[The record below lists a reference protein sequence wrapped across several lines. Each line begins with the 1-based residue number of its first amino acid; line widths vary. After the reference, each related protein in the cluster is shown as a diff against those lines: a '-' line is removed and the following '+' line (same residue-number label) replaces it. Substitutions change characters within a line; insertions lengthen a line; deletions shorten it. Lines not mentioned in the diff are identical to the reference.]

1 MFPSADRSDLTQ
13 LLAGLERYSGL
24 NHASFGGPGSRN
36 SALSGLASGAFELLL
51 AKVLFRMLERL
62 ETLSVPAPANA
73 PPVAPLTFSTLTSTR
88 AGLPPTPGASAA
100 AAQQT
105 YGLPPVAAISPL
117 PTPAPATASGV
128 LPLSDF
134 PKPPGDNGRGIHWI
148 PTTSQSPETVDR
160 FVQAAKKMRIKWVTF
175 LNDHASIG
183 ANDYL
188 VKQLKAN
195 GMEPVMRVYTSGL
208 EPVNGD
214 LGAMVRHYRALGVN
228 YFQLYNEPNHV
239 VENGGQFPDVNRYL
253 DLWIPAAKA
262 VLENGGLPG
271 FGALGPGGEFNDVDF
286 LNQSLDGLRAR
297 GELGLLDR
305 AWLAIHNYMG
315 DAPLE
320 DTRAFSRFKVYA
332 EGLQRKLG
340 RLLPMIGTE
349 GGTFPHHA
357 DDEPRRIAAV
367 TSAYHYMANRE
378 PYNFAYSYWVIANSA
393 GGGHDPAWEWQALFR
408 PDGASPLVEAL
419 RNLG

>member
-1 MFPSADRSDLTQ
+1 MFPSSDRNDLTQ
-13 LLAGLERYSGL
+13 LLSGLERYSGL
-24 NHASFGGPGSRN
+24 NSGGFSPHN

-51 AKVLFRMLERL
+51 AKVLFKMLERL
-62 ETLSVPAPANA
+62 ETLSAPAPSAA
-73 PPVAPLTFSTLTSTR
+73 PAVAPATF
-88 AGLPPTPGASAA
+88 ANLPPAATALTQTPNASTV
-100 AAQQT
+100 AAQQA
-105 YGLPPVAAISPL
+105 YGLAPLVAPNPIAA
-117 PTPAPATASGV
+117 PAPVTASGV
-128 LPLSDF
+128 LPISSF
-134 PKPPGDNGRGIHWI
+134 PKPPQDNGRGIHWI
-148 PTTSQSPETVDR
+148 PTTSQSPGAVDR
-160 FVQAAKKMRIKWVTF
+160 FVQAAKDMRLKWVTF
-175 LNDHASIG
+175 LNDHANIG

-188 VKQLKAN
+188 VKQLRAN

-214 LGAMVRHYRALGVN
+214 LGALVRHYKALGVS
-228 YFQLYNEPNHV
+228 YFQLYNEPNHI

-271 FGALGPGGEFNDVDF
+271 FGALGPGGEFNDMDF
-286 LNQSLDGLRAR
+286 LNQSLAGLRAR

-305 AWLAIHNYMG
+305 AWLSIHNYMG

-332 EGLQRKLG
+332 DVLQQQLG

-349 GGTFPHHA
+349 GGTYTHHA
-357 DDEPRRIAAV
+357 EDEPRRIAAV
-367 TSAYHYMANRE
+367 TSAYRYMANRE

-393 GGGHDPAWEWQALFR
+393 GGGHDPAWEWQALFK

-419 RNLG
+419 RNLT

>member
-1 MFPSADRSDLTQ
+1 MFPSTDRNDLAQ
-13 LLAGLERYSGL
+13 LLAGLERYSRL
-24 NHASFGGPGSRN
+24 NSTSVGGHVARN
-36 SALSGLASGAFELLL
+36 PALSGLASGAFELLL

-62 ETLSVPAPANA
+62 ETLSA
-73 PPVAPLTFSTLTSTR
+73 PPPNSPATFSALNS
-88 AGLPPTPGASAA
+88 AGTGPTPTPGTSTV
-100 AAQQT
+100 AAQQA
-105 YGLPPVAAISPL
+105 YGLSPVAVSPITA
-117 PTPAPATASGV
+117 PTPATLSGV
-128 LPLSDF
+128 LPIGSF

-160 FVQAAKKMRIKWVTF
+160 FVRAAKEMRIKWVTF

-188 VKQLKAN
+188 VQQLKAN

-214 LGAMVRHYRALGVN
+214 LGAMVRHYKALGVN

-239 VENGGQFPDVNRYL
+239 VENGGRFPDVNRYL

-271 FGALGPGGEFNDVDF
+271 FGALGPGGEYNDVDF

-297 GELGLLDR
+297 GEIGLLDR

-332 EGLQRKLG
+332 EVLQRQLG

-367 TSAYHYMANRE
+367 TSAYRYMANRE

-419 RNLG
+419 RNLD